1 MDQWQL
7 ALSQDTYRIA
17 VKFGDR
23 GYTVWANGNWPYNM
37 IHIVSLNPPQKSKEA
52 KQQKK
57 PFLGLLYYV
66 ISKSWVL
73 FIISDIAYPLRN
85 K

>member
-1 MDQWQL
+1 MGQWQL
-7 ALSQDTYRIA
+7 AFLHDTYRIV
-17 VKFGDR
+17 VKYGDNESIVR
-23 GYTVWANGNWPYNM
+23 ANGNWPYRR
-37 IHIVSLNPPQKSKEA
+37 IHIVSLHPPQKSKEA
-52 KQQKK
+52 KQQKSPK
-57 PFLGLLYYV
+57 KGLIYYV